1 MLSGSGILRL
11 RGSLVLVPSLI
22 LKKMRGSGSRGR
34 TWGYAAADAD
44 AGDDAGDAAGDDDD
58 EDDEDDDCEDEG
70 GDDDSDGDGD
80 GSGCGGGDDGDDGDG
95 DGGGEEE
102 QQQPPQATRGNSHKS
117 QPRPSE
123 LNFRSPKS
131 QAPVVKLGPIG
142 QARRVLPGDVSATA
156 LAWAEFFKISL
167 LSNPGPQHGLGRLK

>member
-1 MLSGSGILRL
+1 M
-11 RGSLVLVPSLI
+11 LVPSLI
-22 LKKMRGSGSRGR
+22 PKKMRGSGSRGR
-34 TWGYAAADAD
+34 TWGYAAADAGDGAD
-44 AGDDAGDAAGDDDD
+44 AGDDAGDDEEDEDADDEAGDDD
-58 EDDEDDDCEDEG
+58 
-70 GDDDSDGDGD
+70 SDGD

-102 QQQPPQATRGNSHKS
+102 PTRGRE

-156 LAWAEFFKISL
+156 LAWAEFFKVSL
-167 LSNPGPQHGLGRLK
+167 LSNPGRQHGLDV